1 MFASFISALKISSL
15 TANSSLSLSHPSWD
29 LFIIIFFAIAVFI
42 YGLSLGRDRNLLILL
57 TTYISIA
64 LASSVPR
71 LRLPRLGLVD
81 LSRILDFK
89 VAVFLFFFMVL
100 FVVLSK
106 SAVLRGL
113 AHVGAGSLF
122 QVLLYSFLHV
132 GLLLSITLSLL
143 PNEAKFSFA
152 PLTQQIFTS
161 DLGRFLWL
169 FLPVVAMAALPPEK
183 KRSVS

>member
-1 MFASFISALKISSL
+1 MTIALGERLSSFSG
-15 TANSSLSLSHPSWD
+15 SLSLANPSWD
-29 LFIIIFFAIAVFI
+29 LFVIIFFAIAVFV

-57 TTYISIA
+57 TIYISMA
-64 LASSVPR
+64 LASSLPR
-71 LRLPRLGLVD
+71 LRLPHLGFLD
-81 LSRILDFK
+81 LGRVLDFK
-89 VAVFLFFFMVL
+89 VVVFLFFFVIL

-113 AHVGAGSLF
+113 AHVGTGSLF
-122 QVLLYSFLHV
+122 QILLYSFLHV

-143 PNEAKFSFA
+143 PDEARFRFA

-169 FLPVVAMAALPPEK
+169 ILPIIAMASLSPEK
-183 KRSVS
+183 KRAAHTP